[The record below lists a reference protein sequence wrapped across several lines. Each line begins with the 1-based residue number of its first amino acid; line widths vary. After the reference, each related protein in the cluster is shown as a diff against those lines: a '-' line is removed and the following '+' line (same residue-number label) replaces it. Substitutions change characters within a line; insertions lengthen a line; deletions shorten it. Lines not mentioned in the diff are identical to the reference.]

1 LGKHFPDIRRKVM
14 DVYVARASG
23 AAGYDILDPEG
34 EVVAWTVNGWWA
46 SVIVDL
52 LNDAEVQA
60 PCLLAALHEAA
71 GNPFAP
77 E

>member
-1 LGKHFPDIRRKVM
+1 M

-23 AAGYDILDPEG
+23 TAGYEIINPEG
-34 EVVAWTVNGWWA
+34 EVVARAVDGWWA
-46 SVIVDL
+46 SVIVDQ
-52 LNDAEVQA
+52 LNDAEVQD
-60 PCLLAALHEAA
+60 PCLLAAVHGAA

>member
-1 LGKHFPDIRRKVM
+1 M

-34 EVVAWTVNGWWA
+34 EIIARVVDGWWA

-60 PCLLAALHEAA
+60 PCLLAAVHGAA
-71 GNPFAP
+71 GNPSALD
-77 E
+77 